1 MTKKLKKRL
10 KRILLGA
17 AVFLLAILIE
27 KLIPAIGNWILP
39 FFLLAYAVVGGD
51 VVKKAITNISRG
63 QIFDEN
69 FLMLIAT
76 VGAFFVGEY
85 PEAVAVMLFYQVG
98 EWFQSFAVNNSRK
111 SIKELMN
118 IRPDFA
124 VVIRQGEELEVDPE
138 EVSIGEII
146 LVKPGERVPLDG
158 KIVKGNCS
166 LDAMALTGESVPRD
180 VVCGDEV
187 ISGCINLNSVIE
199 VEVTKEFA
207 ESTVTKILDLVENA
221 SSQKAVTEQFIT
233 RFARYYTPIVVI
245 LAAMLVVIPSLVV
258 GNFSTWFYR
267 ALSFLVISCPC
278 ALVISVPLSFFGG
291 IGGASK
297 AGILIKGSNYL
308 EILAQAETVVMDKTG
323 TLTKGSFEVAEVVC
337 SEKVLIKD
345 NKVSEN
351 KMMFEAEGNTSSENS
366 ALLKEKILEYAAY
379 AECYSN
385 HPISKSLQRA
395 YGKDIRK
402 EEIVN
407 SEEKAGMG
415 VITKWKETVI
425 YAGNEKL
432 MNWLCENK
440 VLASLGNENNN
451 VSVLNKKS
459 LVRSEEL
466 LCGGASEHIKTEIE
480 KYKSCFVVEKAGTI
494 CHIAIENESRI
505 EYLGYIVIADE
516 IKEDA
521 KIAINGLKQAGIKR
535 IVMLTGDAKVT
546 AKAVADELGIAE
558 YHAQLLPGD
567 KVELTEKLLQEK
579 GDNKKLIFVGDGM
592 NDAPVLARAD
602 IGIAMGGLGSDAA
615 IEAADIVIMNDQP
628 SKIATAM
635 KISRKTLKIVKQNI
649 VFAIGIK
656 VVVLLMAA
664 LGMATMWAAVFA
676 DVGVAFLAILNAMR
690 AMKVE

>member
-1 MTKKLKKRL
+1 MNKKLKKRL
-10 KRILLGA
+10 KKILLGA
-17 AVFLLAILIE
+17 GCFLLTVIMD
-27 KLIPAIGNWILP
+27 KVFPMIGMWILP
-39 FFLLAYAVVGGD
+39 CYLLAYVVVGGD
-51 VVKKAITNISRG
+51 VVKKAITNITRG

-98 EWFQSFAVNNSRK
+98 EWFQSYAVNNSRK

-118 IRPDFA
+118 IRPDYA
-124 VVIRQGEELEVDPE
+124 VVLRDGEECEVDPD

-158 KIVKGNCS
+158 RVVKGNCS
-166 LDAMALTGESVPRD
+166 LDTMALTGESIPRD
-180 VVCGDEV
+180 VVCGDEI

-207 ESTVTKILDLVENA
+207 QSTVTKILDLVENA

-233 RFARYYTPIVVI
+233 RFARYYTPVVVI
-245 LAAMLVVIPSLVV
+245 LATALAIIPSLLV
-258 GNFSTWFYR
+258 GNFTTWLYR

-323 TLTKGSFEVAEVVC
+323 TLTKGSFEVSEIVC
-337 SEKVLIKD
+337 VG
-345 NKVSEN
+345 EN
-351 KMMFEAEGNTSSENS
+351 ELT
-366 ALLKEKILEYAAY
+366 KILEYAAY
-379 AECYSN
+379 AESYSN

-395 YGKDIRK
+395 YGKEIRK
-402 EEIVN
+402 EEILN
-407 SEEKAGMG
+407 TEEKAGMG
-415 VITKWKETVI
+415 VITDWNGIKV
-425 YAGNEKL
+425 YAGNDKL
-432 MNWLCENK
+432 MRWL
-440 VLASLGNENNN
+440 
-451 VSVLNKKS
+451 
-459 LVRSEEL
+459 
-466 LCGGASEHIKTEIE
+466 EIDNI
-480 KYKSCFVVEKAGTI
+480 YSVEKAGTI
-494 CHIAIENESRI
+494 CHVAIDKETKA
-505 EYLGYIVIADE
+505 EYLGYVVISDE

-521 KIAINGLKQAGIKR
+521 KTAIDGLKAAGIKR
-535 IVMLTGDAKVT
+535 IVMLTGDAEKT
-546 AKAVADELGIAE
+546 AKTVAKTLGIEE
-558 YHAQLLPGD
+558 YHAELLPGD
-567 KVELTEKLLQEK
+567 KVEKTEKLLKETGEK
-579 GDNKKLIFVGDGM
+579 SKLIFVGDGM

-656 VVVLLMAA
+656 VLVLLLAA
-664 LGMATMWAAVFA
+664 LGMASMWAAVFA

>member
-17 AVFLLAILIE
+17 GLFFLAVLIE
-27 KLIPAIGNWILP
+27 KLIPVIGNFVLI
-39 FFLLAYAVVGGD
+39 FYLLAYTVVGGD
-51 VVKKAITNISRG
+51 VVKKAISNIARG

-98 EWFQSFAVNNSRK
+98 EWFQSFAVNNSRR

-118 IRPDFA
+118 IRPDYA
-124 VVIRQGEELEVDPE
+124 VVLRQGQEVEVDPD
-138 EVSIGEII
+138 EVLIGELIV
-146 LVKPGERVPLDG
+146 VKPGERVPLDG
-158 KIVKGNCS
+158 KIVRGTCS
-166 LDAMALTGESVPRD
+166 LDTMALTGESVPRD
-180 VVCGDEV
+180 VACGDEV
-187 ISGCINLNSVIE
+187 ISGCINLNSAIE
-199 VEVTKEFA
+199 VKVTREFA

-233 RFARYYTPIVVI
+233 RFARYYTPVVVI
-245 LAAMLVVIPSLVV
+245 LAAMLAVIPSLVV
-258 GNFSTWFYR
+258 GNFAIWLYR

-323 TLTKGSFEVAEVVC
+323 TLTKGSFEVSDIVSKSNVRVQKEQ
-337 SEKVLIKD
+337 D
-345 NKVSEN
+345 NGCKESTWLE
-351 KMMFEAEGNTSSENS
+351 
-366 ALLKEKILEYAAY
+366 EKILEFAAY

-395 YGKDIRK
+395 YGKEIRK
-402 EEIVN
+402 EEIVT

-415 VITKWKETVI
+415 VVTQWNGTKI

-432 MNWLCENK
+432 MMWLAEEKNISYSCEGK
-440 VLASLGNENNN
+440 RERL
-451 VSVLNKKS
+451 LN
-459 LVRSEEL
+459 RT
-466 LCGGASEHIKTEIE
+466 AIE
-480 KYKSCFVVEKAGTI
+480 KLIRVEKVGTV
-494 CHIAIENESRI
+494 CHIAIEKEMQT
-505 EYLGYIVIADE
+505 EYLGYIVIADQ
-516 IKEDA
+516 IKDDA
-521 KIAINGLKQAGIKR
+521 KLAIDGLKQAGIKR
-535 IVMLTGDAKVT
+535 IVMLTGDAKKS
-546 AKAVADELGIAE
+546 AEDIAGKLGIKE
-558 YHAQLLPGD
+558 YHAELLPGD
-567 KVELTEKLLQEK
+567 KVELTEQLLKEC
-579 GDNKKLIFVGDGM
+579 GSNKKLIFVGDGM

-656 VVVLLMAA
+656 VVVLILAA
-664 LGMATMWAAVFA
+664 LGLASMWAAVFA

-690 AMKVE
+690 AMKVEE

>member
-17 AVFLLAILIE
+17 GLFILAIILDKTIPVIGGFVLI
-27 KLIPAIGNWILP
+27 
-39 FFLLAYAVVGGD
+39 FYLLAYGVVGGD
-51 VVKKAITNISRG
+51 VVRKAITNITRG

-98 EWFQSFAVNNSRK
+98 EWFQSYAVNNSRK

-118 IRPDFA
+118 IRPDYA
-124 VVIRQGEELEVDPE
+124 VVLRDGEECEVDPD

-158 KIVKGNCS
+158 RVVKGNCS
-166 LDAMALTGESVPRD
+166 LDTMALTGESIPRD
-180 VVCGDEV
+180 VVCGDEI

-207 ESTVTKILDLVENA
+207 QSTVTKILDLVENA

-233 RFARYYTPIVVI
+233 RFARYYTPVVVI
-245 LAAMLVVIPSLVV
+245 LAAALAIIPSLLV
-258 GNFSTWFYR
+258 GNFTTWLYR

-323 TLTKGSFEVAEVVC
+323 TLTKGSFEVSEIVC
-337 SEKVLIKD
+337 VG
-345 NKVSEN
+345 EN
-351 KMMFEAEGNTSSENS
+351 ELT
-366 ALLKEKILEYAAY
+366 KILEYAAY
-379 AECYSN
+379 AESYSN

-395 YGKDIRK
+395 YGKEIRK
-402 EEIVN
+402 EEILN
-407 SEEKAGMG
+407 TEEKAGMG
-415 VITKWKETVI
+415 VITDWNGIKV
-425 YAGNEKL
+425 YAGNDKL
-432 MNWLCENK
+432 MRWLKIDN
-440 VLASLGNENNN
+440 
-451 VSVLNKKS
+451 
-459 LVRSEEL
+459 
-466 LCGGASEHIKTEIE
+466 I
-480 KYKSCFVVEKAGTI
+480 YPVEKAGTI
-494 CHIAIENESRI
+494 CHVAIDKEAKA
-505 EYLGYIVIADE
+505 EYLGYVVISDE

-521 KIAINGLKQAGIKR
+521 KTAIDGLKAAGIKR
-535 IVMLTGDAKVT
+535 IVMLTGDAEKT
-546 AKAVADELGIAE
+546 AKTVAKTLGIEE
-558 YHAQLLPGD
+558 YHAELLPGD
-567 KVELTEKLLQEK
+567 KVEKTEKLLKETGEK
-579 GDNKKLIFVGDGM
+579 SKLIFVGDGM

-656 VVVLLMAA
+656 VLVLLLAA
-664 LGMATMWAAVFA
+664 LGMASMWAAVFA

>member
-1 MTKKLKKRL
+1 MGTASCKFMGDNMTKKLKKRL
-10 KRILLGA
+10 KRILIGAGLFILAVLIGKFIPVLGNF
-17 AVFLLAILIE
+17 VLI
-27 KLIPAIGNWILP
+27 
-39 FFLLAYAVVGGD
+39 FYLLAYAVVGGD
-51 VVKKAITNISRG
+51 VVKKAVTNITRG

-118 IRPDFA
+118 IRPDYA
-124 VVIRQGEELEVDPE
+124 VVLRQGEEVEVDPD
-138 EVSIGEII
+138 EVAIGEII
-146 LVKPGERVPLDG
+146 LIKPGERVPLDG
-158 KIVKGNCS
+158 KVVKGNCS
-166 LDAMALTGESVPRD
+166 LDTMALTGESVPRD
-180 VVCGDEV
+180 VVTGDEV

-207 ESTVTKILDLVENA
+207 QSTVTKILDLVENA

-233 RFARYYTPIVVI
+233 RFARYYTPVVVI
-245 LAAMLVVIPSLVV
+245 LAAMLAIIPSIVV
-258 GNFSTWFYR
+258 GNFSTWLYR

-323 TLTKGSFEVAEVVC
+323 TLTKGSFEVSEIVAQNRMLEEINQC
-337 SEKVLIKD
+337 SVH
-345 NKVSEN
+345 
-351 KMMFEAEGNTSSENS
+351 ENS
-366 ALLKEKILEYAAY
+366 LLAEEKLLEYAAY
-379 AECYSN
+379 AESYSN

-395 YGKDIRK
+395 YGKEIRK
-402 EEIVN
+402 EEISN
-407 SEEKAGMG
+407 AEEKAGMG
-415 VITKWKETVI
+415 VITKWKETTI

-432 MNWLCENK
+432 MKWLAKNQELLVTEK
-440 VLASLGNENNN
+440 DGKKMM
-451 VSVLNKKS
+451 LNKATDASVIKS
-459 LVRSEEL
+459 LFHVD
-466 LCGGASEHIKTEIE
+466 
-480 KYKSCFVVEKAGTI
+480 KAGTI
-494 CHIAIENESRI
+494 CHIAIEENFKM
-505 EYLGYIVIADE
+505 EYLGYIVISDE

-521 KIAINGLKQAGIKR
+521 KTAIEGLKDAGIKR
-535 IVMLTGDAKVT
+535 IVMLTGDALKT
-546 AKAVADELGIAE
+546 AETVAETLGIKE
-558 YHAQLLPGD
+558 YHAELLPGD
-567 KVELTEKLLQEK
+567 KVELTEKLLLEKQE
-579 GDNKKLIFVGDGM
+579 NKKLIFVGDGM

-615 IEAADIVIMNDQP
+615 IEAADIVFMNDQP

-649 VFAIGIK
+649 VFALGIK
-656 VVVLLMAA
+656 VVVLIMAA
-664 LGMATMWAAVFA
+664 LGMASMWAAVFA

-690 AMKVE
+690 AMKVK

>member
-10 KRILLGA
+10 KKILYGA
-17 AVFLLAILIE
+17 GCFLLAVIMDKFL
-27 KLIPAIGNWILP
+27 PMIGGWILP
-39 FFLLAYAVVGGD
+39 CYLLAYIIVGGD
-51 VVKKAITNISRG
+51 VVKKAVTNITRG

-76 VGAFFVGEY
+76 IGAFFVGEY

-98 EWFQSFAVNNSRK
+98 EWFQSYAVNNSRK

-118 IRPDFA
+118 IRPDYA
-124 VVIRQGEELEVDPE
+124 NVLRNGEELEVDPD
-138 EVSIGEII
+138 EVAVGEII
-146 LVKPGERVPLDG
+146 VVKPGERVPLDG
-158 KIVKGNCS
+158 KIIKGNCS
-166 LDAMALTGESVPRD
+166 LDTMALTGESVPRD
-180 VVCGDEV
+180 AMPGDMV

-233 RFARYYTPIVVI
+233 RFARYYTPVVVI
-245 LAAMLVVIPSLVV
+245 LAAMLAIIPSLVI
-258 GNFSTWFYR
+258 GDFTTWLYR

-323 TLTKGSFEVAEVVC
+323 TLTKGSFEVAEIVC
-337 SEKVLIKD
+337 INENIVKKIPDSIDVKENNSISDIKIVQ
-345 NKVSEN
+345 NKGYSD
-351 KMMFEAEGNTSSENS
+351 
-366 ALLKEKILEYAAY
+366 KEYRMLEYAAY
-379 AECYSN
+379 AEYYSN

-395 YGKDIRK
+395 YGKEIRK
-402 EEIVN
+402 EEIG
-407 SEEKAGMG
+407 STEEKAGMG
-415 VITKWKETVI
+415 VITDWNGTKV
-425 YAGNEKL
+425 YAGNDKL
-432 MNWLCENK
+432 MLWLE
-440 VLASLGNENNN
+440 AEPSIY
-451 VSVLNKKS
+451 
-459 LVRSEEL
+459 
-466 LCGGASEHIKTEIE
+466 H
-480 KYKSCFVVEKAGTI
+480 VEKAGTI
-494 CHIAIENESRI
+494 CHVAIEQEAKA

-521 KIAINGLKQAGIKR
+521 REAVTGLKEAGIKR
-535 IVMLTGDAKVT
+535 IVMLTGDAHKT
-546 AKAVADELGIAE
+546 AQAVSDSLGITEFHAE
-558 YHAQLLPGD
+558 LLPGD
-567 KVELTEKLLQEK
+567 KVELTEQLIQEK
-579 GDNKKLIFVGDGM
+579 NTNKKLIFVGDGI

-635 KISRKTLKIVKQNI
+635 KISRKTLRIVKQNI
-649 VFAIGIK
+649 LFAIGIK
-656 VVVLLMAA
+656 VVVLILAA

-676 DVGVAFLAILNAMR
+676 DVGVAFLAIVNAMR